1 MENPVKVALYGGTF
15 NPPHIGHIKAFE
27 CFCKEI
33 KPDVVW
39 VMPSSIPPHKEISV
53 GDVPCHR
60 YNMARLAFSEIF
72 ENTKISALELS
83 RKGKSY
89 SIDTVDEL
97 LCLYGCEKI
106 YMYIGSDMLFYFEKW
121 KDFEKL
127 FEKCVIVTAAR
138 CEEDKDTLIK
148 VCESYREKY
157 FCEYIILP
165 LIPVDISSTDLR
177 ENEESRNKYL
187 TEEIRSYIIKND
199 LYGKKDDTGDIT
211 SEKDLSEIRKKLPLF
226 VDEKRLE
233 HIISVEKTAILMA
246 EKFLPLYGY
255 GCEYL
260 ADISAA
266 SLLHDI
272 TKNKD
277 DKWHEEYL
285 DKRMAKEEYF
295 SHRAVYHSWSGAYFA
310 LENFFVNPRVFRA
323 VYNHTTAGADMDIFE
338 KIIYLADFI
347 EPTRKYESCVLL
359 REKFKALCEN
369 AASDEELKKALD
381 TIILDSLEGTLS
393 HLQSEKRAVCPAL
406 FAAKDYLDKKLR
418 KDDKID

>member
-27 CFCKEI
+27 CFCEEI
-33 KPDVVW
+33 NPDIVW
-39 VMPSSIPPHKEISV
+39 VMPASVPPHKEISA

-60 YNMARLAFSEIF
+60 YNMARLAFSGIF

-89 SIDTVDEL
+89 SIDTVNEL
-97 LCLYGCEKI
+97 IKMYGCEKI

-138 CEEDKDTLIK
+138 CEEDKEAIIK
-148 VCESYREKY
+148 ICESYREKY
-157 FCEYIILP
+157 SCEYIILP
-165 LIPVDISSTDLR
+165 LIPVNISSTDLR

-187 TEEIRSYIIKND
+187 TDEIRSYIIKND
-199 LYGKKDDTGDIT
+199 IYGKKDDTGDIT
-211 SEKDLSEIRKKLPLF
+211 SEEVISEIRKKLPLF

-255 GCEYL
+255 GFEYL
-260 ADISAA
+260 NDISAA

-277 DKWHEEYL
+277 DKWQEEYL
-285 DKRMAKEEYF
+285 KTRMAESRF
-295 SHRAVYHSWSGAYFA
+295 LSHRAVYHSWSGAYFA
-310 LENFFVNPRVFRA
+310 LENFFANPRVFRA
-323 VYNHTTAGADMDIFE
+323 VYNHTTADADMDIFE

-359 REKFKALCEN
+359 REKFKAMCDN
-369 AASDEELKKALD
+369 AKSDDELKKALD
-381 TIILDSLEGTLS
+381 TIILESLEGTLS
-393 HLQSEKRAVCPAL
+393 HLQNEKRAVCPAL
-406 FAAKDYLDKKLR
+406 FAAKDYLYKKLR
-418 KDDKID
+418 EDDKID